1 MEGSKL
7 TPATQ
12 SGKEEHG
19 LRRRGRLKAA
29 PGRHEVNTQRGCEED
44 DVEDEDDDEDNDVED
59 EEENVVLRFWR

>member
-1 MEGSKL
+1 MGGGSKL

-19 LRRRGRLKAA
+19 LRRRGRFKAA

-44 DVEDEDDDEDNDVED
+44 NEDDDGVEED
-59 EEENVVLRFWR
+59 EEEKDVVLRFWR

>member
-1 MEGSKL
+1 VVEMEGSKL

-44 DVEDEDDDEDNDVED
+44 NEEDEDEVEED
-59 EEENVVLRFWR
+59 EEEDVVFRFWR